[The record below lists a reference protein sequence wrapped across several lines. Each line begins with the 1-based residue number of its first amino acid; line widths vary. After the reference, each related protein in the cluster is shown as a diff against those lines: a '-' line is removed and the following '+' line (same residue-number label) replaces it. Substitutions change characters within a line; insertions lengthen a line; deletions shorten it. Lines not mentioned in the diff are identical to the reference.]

1 MKNYDTDKIAR
12 LRKAFVDDGDFAAM
26 IELSHIYTDMGE
38 QDKANELIDIYM
50 ERGDYL
56 WIAEAE
62 EAMMRQKNS

>member
-1 MKNYDTDKIAR
+1 MKNYDADKISR

-26 IELSHIYTDMGE
+26 IKLSHIYIDMGE
-38 QDKANELIDIYM
+38 QDKADELIDIYM